1 MVPMTDRA
9 AVGEMLRGLDGNID
23 VIVPRG
29 AKVASSEMGA
39 EVGIATGKMHAREPV
54 GVEQL
59 TSFNYRIRGAGR

>member
-29 AKVASSEMGA
+29 
-39 EVGIATGKMHAREPV
+39 GKGGEFGNGR
-54 GVEQL
+54 
-59 TSFNYRIRGAGR
+59 RG